1 MTRRLLP
8 LLVVSAVLVL
18 AGCGNKT
25 TTTTGA
31 NGQVTT
37 HTTVHFAKTKFL
49 LHAGLAFGTFH
60 RYIYTPLK
68 AGDFSHP
75 LQHKAAVVKAAA
87 AGAFVYHEVK
97 LALTDA
103 QGSAILSKVVSPL
116 TALGATLAGVVA
128 SLKSGHPSLSGITSA
143 NGAISSIKS
152 AASSSGANITEHSSS
167 F

>member
-1 MTRRLLP
+1 LIRRFLP
-8 LLVVSAVLVL
+8 LLVVAAVLVV
-18 AGCGNKT
+18 AGCGSKTIT
-25 TTTTGA
+25 TTAA
-31 NGQVTT
+31 NGQVST

-60 RYIYTPLK
+60 RYIYAPLK

-75 LQHKAAVVKAAA
+75 LQHKAVVAKAAL

-116 TALGATLAGVVA
+116 TALGATLAAVVLA
-128 SLKSGHPSLSGITSA
+128 LKHGHPNLSGISSA

-152 AASSSGANITEHSSS
+152 SSSSAGANITEHSSS